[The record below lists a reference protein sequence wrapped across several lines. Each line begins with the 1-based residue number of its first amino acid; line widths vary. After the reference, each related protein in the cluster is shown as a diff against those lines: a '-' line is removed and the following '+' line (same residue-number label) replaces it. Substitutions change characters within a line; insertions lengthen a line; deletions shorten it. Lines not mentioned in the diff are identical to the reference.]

1 MSTIG
6 LWLWSAI
13 YTAWAD
19 LICCFKQDSD
29 GQVSARREREPEGP
43 AAQS

>member
-1 MSTIG
+1 MGTIG

-29 GQVSARREREPEGP
+29 GQVSAGAERQSKRAP
-43 AAQS
+43 AQS